1 MSLWQHQLEGVER
14 IMRDDY
20 VHALLWQPGAGKS
33 RTVIEALDCLYVELG
48 RPIRVLIVCPK
59 SVLGVWPQEFEKHC
73 LVPFE
78 VQTLDGPIADRL
90 EILAASGPRG
100 AFAERPPLTV
110 CLLSYS
116 TFSAK
121 PHAKAAVEAVSDYEP
136 DVIVLDECVPWDTEM
151 ITAEGPRLISDMRP
165 GDLVMGVDH
174 RTGEAVWSEVQNVRR
189 TKLRPTNVVAGAR
202 LTDNHPVWVSD
213 SEEVLRG
220 KSPKRPEDL
229 RVLRGAFPGVLQA
242 DAALLSQVR
251 RSESARGA
259 SCPVSATGG
268 AGEDPS
274 SSIFGLEPLSESR
287 SSEEIGRSAAGEE
300 WVRQPDGRKRGGSY
314 RSAGS
319 FTFGARRTVDS
330 GVCSTD
336 REPASS
342 GQADML
348 QTGSSLARDASGSG
362 GSRKLPQDEEGP
374 RGRCSEESL
383 LGIEWLDGPGV
394 LERRDPERSLWNIET
409 SSGNYFADGLLV
421 HNCHAIKGAQ
431 SNTSKL
437 LGKIG
442 QLCPRR
448 LILTGTP
455 TPHSPG
461 DVYGQWRF
469 LDPSAFAGPDGKMV
483 SWSRWLNGYAIM
495 GGFQGRQIVG
505 WRDIDDMEERMARKS
520 SVVYTR
526 DCHDLPELRV
536 QKHVFELS
544 AAEQRA
550 YDEMRRDLLTVVE
563 DDTITATNKL
573 VSVLRLRQ
581 VTSGFLP
588 NEDGVVRQVGT
599 TRQELALGL
608 IENLLASEKRVVVF
622 AWSKHEVDSVY
633 VALATARPWDT
644 AVYRIAGDVSSAA
657 REAALKCFAD
667 AKFDERAVMV
677 AQCDSLNSG
686 TNALVGAS
694 HVLYL
699 SLTNNAG
706 VWQQSLA
713 RLHRPGQTADKVV
726 AHVLQAANSIDQHM
740 LDSLEG
746 RVDMQEA
753 LMEHVKGR
761 Q

>member
-1 MSLWQHQLEGVER
+1 MSLWDHQVAGVER
-14 IMRDDY
+14 IHRDGG

-33 RTVIEALDCLYVELG
+33 ATVVRYLEELTSELG

-59 SVLGVWPQEFEKHC
+59 SVLGVWPQEFEKHARM
-73 LVPFE
+73 PFE
-78 VQTLDGPIADRL
+78 VLTLGGPITERL
-90 EILAASGPRG
+90 EILSRSGPPG
-100 AFAERPPLTV
+100 GICEETPLAV
-110 CLLSYS
+110 CLLAYS

-121 PHAKAAVEAVSDYEP
+121 PHATAAVKAVRDYAP
-136 DVIVLDECVPWDTEM
+136 DVIVLDE
-151 ITAEGPRLISDMRP
+151 A
-165 GDLVMGVDH
+165 
-174 RTGEAVWSEVQNVRR
+174 
-189 TKLRPTNVVAGAR
+189 
-202 LTDNHPVWVSD
+202 
-213 SEEVLRG
+213 
-220 KSPKRPEDL
+220 
-229 RVLRGAFPGVLQA
+229 
-242 DAALLSQVR
+242 
-251 RSESARGA
+251 
-259 SCPVSATGG
+259 
-268 AGEDPS
+268 
-274 SSIFGLEPLSESR
+274 
-287 SSEEIGRSAAGEE
+287 
-300 WVRQPDGRKRGGSY
+300 
-314 RSAGS
+314 
-319 FTFGARRTVDS
+319 
-330 GVCSTD
+330 
-336 REPASS
+336 
-342 GQADML
+342 
-348 QTGSSLARDASGSG
+348 
-362 GSRKLPQDEEGP
+362 
-374 RGRCSEESL
+374 
-383 LGIEWLDGPGV
+383 
-394 LERRDPERSLWNIET
+394 
-409 SSGNYFADGLLV
+409 
-421 HNCHAIKGAQ
+421 HAIKGAQ

-461 DVYGQWRF
+461 DVFAQWRF

-483 SWSRWLNGYAIM
+483 SWSRWLQGYAIM

-505 WRDIDDMEERMARKS
+505 WRDIEDMEERMARKS

-544 AAEQRA
+544 PAERRA

-588 NEDGVVRQVGT
+588 NEDGVERQVGT

-608 IENLLASEKRVVVF
+608 IENLLASEKRIVVF

-667 AKFDERAVMV
+667 PTFNDRAVMV

-746 RVDMQEA
+746 RVDMQQA